1 MILALLAA
9 PLKVTAAEQNGESS
23 DKQQNETTEQKTEET
38 EETAP
43 EMTPD
48 LGLASPSVLLMEAQT
63 GTVLYEKNASEQRS
77 PASITKIMTL
87 LLIFEEL
94 EKGTLQLTDEVTTSA
109 HARSMGGSQVFLE
122 EGEKQTVET
131 MIKCIVV
138 ASGNDASVA
147 MAEHIAG
154 TESEFVSR
162 MNQKAKELGITV
174 SCDLNYRN
182 KLWTK
187 AASRIPTAITR
198 QRQMWR
204 KCLGS

>member
-9 PLKVTAAEQNGESS
+9 PLKVTATEQNGEFS

-43 EMTPD
+43 EMTTD

-162 MNQKAKELGITV
+162 MNQKAKN
-174 SCDLNYRN
+174 S
-182 KLWTK
+182 
-187 AASRIPTAITR
+187 A
-198 QRQMWR
+198 
-204 KCLGS
+204 